1 MSEMPKFNR
10 EGQALVLSKD
20 QLFEIFEELPETHR
34 EIAQVCYYT
43 ASRAGEIVGL
53 KTGAIIQGRLMIR
66 QSKVKKTKDV
76 AIGPE
81 LKAVLNEVKPKDGY
95 LFPRGPRGAK
105 SKVPHMTMRGFEKAL
120 QKTLDYL
127 GIRGAS
133 THSFRRSMATHLY
146 RAGVDLESIRQL
158 TGHKSLGTLTN
169 YIDIGREEAERKI
182 ADAISNPD
190 FGQ

>member
-1 MSEMPKFNR
+1 MPKFNR
-10 EGQALVLSKD
+10 EGQALVLSRD
-20 QLFEIFEELPETHR
+20 QLQELFTELPKTHR
-34 EIAQVCYYT
+34 EIAEVCYLT

-66 QSKVKKTKDV
+66 QSKVKQTKSV
-76 AIGPE
+76 AIGPD
-81 LKAVLNEVKPKDGY
+81 LQAVLDRCDPVQGY
-95 LFPRGPRGAK
+95 LFPRGPRGK
-105 SKVPHMTMRGFEKAL
+105 RTGEPHMKMRSFEHAL
-120 QKTLDYL
+120 AQTLDYM

-158 TGHKSLGTLTN
+158 TGHKSLGTLTA
-169 YIDIGREEAERKI
+169 YIDVGRDEAEAKI
-182 ADAISNPD
+182 AEAMALPE